1 MGTLSTV
8 LSAAFTS
15 LVAWLSAFDSEELPN
30 KFGGFFS
37 ASCRGKVIHVHGVP
51 VKTSQRKKRR
61 TTVLCCSCRHLPL
74 LLEIDSVPC
83 PGLWLLRATDGSAGS
98 PRGVRGSEPPLE
110 PPQAPV
116 VTPRL
121 PPGSFSPLI
130 ASFSKKNF

>member
-1 MGTLSTV
+1 MGVLSTV

-15 LVAWLSAFDSEELPN
+15 LVARLSAFDSEEVW
-30 KFGGFFS
+30 GFFFS
-37 ASCRGKVIHVHGVP
+37 FLPRKRDSLHGVP

-61 TTVLCCSCRHLPL
+61 TMVLCCSCRHLPL

-83 PGLWLLRATDGSAGS
+83 PGLWLLRATDVSAGS

-116 VTPRL
+116 ITPRL

-130 ASFSKKNF
+130 ASFSRKNF